1 MQVINGERNMKR
13 IVIIDGYS
21 LIFRAYYAMQRPMIT
36 SEGIYTQG
44 IFGFLNML
52 NKIEEDFSP
61 EYMAVAFD
69 RKEPTFR
76 HKEYEGYKAG
86 RKPTP
91 PELLMQ
97 VPLLKDI
104 LKAMKISILEVPGFE
119 ADDIIGTLSRIA
131 EEQGIEPLIFTGDK
145 DALQLTS
152 DITKVVFT
160 KKGVTDFDLYDREKM
175 YDRYGLTPSQFID
188 LKGIMGDSSDNIPGI
203 PGIGE
208 KGGIELLTQFGT
220 LENVIEHSEEIKKP
234 AMRKKVEEN
243 ADLARMSKHLA
254 TIVRDVPMEASIE
267 DMALKEPDY
276 AELTSIYQKLEF
288 KSFLKKLGS
297 KAVIESDVN
306 FDPADLEFKGEKV
319 FIGDSRE
326 LYKLHDL
333 KDKDVYIEVF
343 GSFSHV
349 NGNSVEG
356 IVFVAENAYYVD
368 FRLVSLG
375 DLRDTLKDIDF
386 RIWGHDLKETVY
398 VLLYLGLG
406 IKKLSFDTSIAE
418 YVIDVSRK
426 DYSLKA
432 IAIDRLGIDPEGSE
446 GSEAGDQLSMFRK
459 SYEVNVSKAVR
470 DAAISRA
477 LRKIQEKDLYG
488 KGLEKVFYDCELPL
502 IEVLASMEDAGILCD
517 KDYLDEFG
525 KSLEGEIDSL
535 EKEIYELAGEEFN
548 IKSPQ
553 QLGDVL
559 FDKLKLPHGKKTKKG
574 YSTSA
579 DILEKVK
586 DDHPIVSKVLEYRN
600 LTKLASTYIEGMKPL
615 IAEDGRIHCH
625 FQQTVTQTGRISC
638 TEPNLQNIPVRQ
650 ELGRKIRQAFH
661 AGEGKILVGADYSQI
676 ELRVLAHLSGDDA
689 LIEAFNNNEDIHRMT
704 AARVMGIPI
713 EEVKPI
719 DRSRAKAVNF
729 GVIYGMSSFGLSEEI
744 NVTRKEAEAYI
755 KEYFNKH
762 PKVKAYMDDQI
773 ALARERGY
781 SETILG
787 RKRKINEITASNFM
801 VRQLGERLA
810 MNTPIQGSAAD
821 IIKIAM
827 NKVYSELK
835 EKHPDS
841 RLILQVHD
849 ELIIEA
855 DLKELDEI
863 KELLVRNMEDAMEL
877 KVKLVADLNTADNWY
892 ELK

>member
-1 MQVINGERNMKR
+1 MKR
-13 IVIIDGYS
+13 IAIIDGYS
-21 LIFRAYYAMQRPMIT
+21 LIFRAFYAMQRPMIT
-36 SEGIYTQG
+36 SDGIYTQG
-44 IFGFLNML
+44 IYGFLNML

-91 PELLMQ
+91 PELLMEI
-97 VPLLKDI
+97 PILKDI
-104 LKAMKISILEVPGFE
+104 LKSMNIRILEVPGYE
-119 ADDIIGTLSRIA
+119 ADDIIGTVSKMA
-131 EEQGIEPLIFTGDK
+131 EEQGMEPLIFTGDK

-152 DITKVVFT
+152 DVTKVVFT
-160 KKGVTDFDLYDREKM
+160 KKGVTDFDLYDRNKM
-175 YDRYGLTPSQFID
+175 MERYNLTPSQFID

-208 KGGIELLTQFGT
+208 KGGIELLTQFGS
-220 LENVIEHSEEIKKP
+220 LENVLEHSDEIKKP

-243 ADLARMSKHLA
+243 ADLARLSKHLA
-254 TIVRDVPMEASIE
+254 TIIRDVPLDCGLE
-267 DMALKEPDY
+267 DMILTEPDY
-276 AELTSIYQKLEF
+276 PELTAIYKKLEF

-297 KAVIESDVN
+297 KAVSGDKQE
-306 FDPADLEFKGEKV
+306 FDPADLEFKGEKI
-319 FIGDSRE
+319 FILDKNE
-326 LYKLHDL
+326 FYKLYDL
-333 KDKDVYIEVF
+333 KGKDVYLKMTGV
-343 GSFSHV
+343 FSHV
-349 NGNSVEG
+349 GGMSTEG
-356 IVFVAENAYYVD
+356 IFLMSDNAYFVD
-368 FRLVSLG
+368 FRFVPIDALN
-375 DLRDTLKDIDF
+375 DALKDIDF
-386 RIWGHDLKETVY
+386 RIYGHDIKDHLYWMMRWDMDLKEV
-398 VLLYLGLG
+398 
-406 IKKLSFDTSIAE
+406 SFDTSIAE
-418 YVIDVSRK
+418 YCLDVTKK
-426 DYSLKA
+426 DYSFRSVC
-432 IAIDRLGIDPEGSE
+432 IDRLGIDPEEVMNDTSE
-446 GSEAGDQLSMFRK
+446 QLTMFKEMRANVDNYIREAMLCK
-459 SYEVNVSKAVR
+459 
-470 DAAISRA
+470 A
-477 LRKIQEKDLYG
+477 LRSRQEEELKAND
-488 KGLEKVFYDCELPL
+488 LEKVFSECELPL
-502 IEVLASMEDAGILCD
+502 VEVLASMEEAGILCD
-517 KDYLDEFG
+517 KNYLDEFG
-525 KSLEGEIDSL
+525 KSLEGEISAL
-535 EKEIYELAGEEFN
+535 EKDIYDLAGEEFN
-548 IKSPQ
+548 IRSTQ

-559 FDKLKLPHGKKTKKG
+559 FERLKLPHGKKTKKG

-579 DILEKVK
+579 EVLEKVK
-586 DDHPIVSKVLEYRN
+586 DDHPIVPKILEYRN

-615 IAEDGRIHCH
+615 IADDGRIHCH

-650 ELGRKIRQAFH
+650 ELGRKIRKAFH
-661 AGEGKILVGADYSQI
+661 ASEGKILVGADYSQI
-676 ELRVLAHLSGDDA
+676 ELRVLAHLSCDDA

-762 PKVKAYMDDQI
+762 PGVKSYMDGQVSFVK
-773 ALARERGY
+773 EKGY

-787 RKRKINEITASNFM
+787 RKRRINEISASNFM

-827 NKVYSELK
+827 IRVYNELK
-835 EKHPDS
+835 EKHPNS
-841 RLILQVHD
+841 KLVLQVHD

-855 DLKELDEI
+855 DNSELEEI
-863 KELLVRNMEDAMEL
+863 KELLVRNMQNAMEM
-877 KVKLVADLNTADNWY
+877 KVRLLVDLNTAENWY
-892 ELK
+892 DLK

>member
-1 MQVINGERNMKR
+1 MKR

-21 LIFRAYYAMQRPMIT
+21 LIFRAFYAMQRPMIT

-44 IFGFLNML
+44 IYGFLNML

-61 EYMAVAFD
+61 EYIAVAFD
-69 RKEPTFR
+69 LKEPTFR

-91 PELLMQ
+91 PELLMEI
-97 VPLLKDI
+97 PILKDI
-104 LKAMKISILEVPGFE
+104 LKAMNIRILEVPGFE
-119 ADDIIGTLSRIA
+119 ADDIIGTVSRIA
-131 EEQGIEPLIFTGDK
+131 EEQGMEPLIFTGDK

-152 DITKVVFT
+152 DVTKVVFT

-175 YDRYGLTPSQFID
+175 QERYGLTPSQFID

-208 KGGIELLTQFGT
+208 KGGIELLTQFGS
-220 LENVIEHSEEIKKP
+220 LEEVLEHSDEIKKP

-254 TIVRDVPMEASIE
+254 TIIRDVPLEFRLE
-267 DMALKEPDY
+267 DMVFTEPDY
-276 AELTSIYQKLEF
+276 EELTDLYKKLEF
-288 KSFLKKLGS
+288 KSFLKKLGT
-297 KAVIESDVN
+297 KAAVENKVS
-306 FDPADLEFKGEKV
+306 FDPAELEFKGEKIG
-319 FIGDSRE
+319 IGDRID
-326 LYKLHDL
+326 LYKLYDL
-333 KDKDVYIEVF
+333 KGKDVFVEIF
-343 GSFSHV
+343 GEFSHV
-349 NGNSVEG
+349 KGNSAES
-356 IVFVAENAYYVD
+356 IVFVADNAYYID
-368 FRLVSLG
+368 LRLVSIE
-375 DLRDTLKDIDF
+375 DLNAELKDIDF
-386 RIWGHDLKETVY
+386 RIWGHDFKDTLFVMMS
-398 VLLYLGLG
+398 LG
-406 IKKLSFDTSIAE
+406 IEIKELAFDTSIAE
-418 YVIDVSRK
+418 YVIDVSKK
-426 DYSLKA
+426 DYSLKTVA
-432 IAIDRLGIDPEGSE
+432 IERLGYDPDNDEHAADS
-446 GSEAGDQLSMFRK
+446 QMSMFRK
-459 SYEVNVSKAVR
+459 AFEDNTAKAVR
-470 DAAISRA
+470 DEAVARA
-477 LRKIQEKDLYG
+477 LRKIQEADIKE
-488 KGLEKVFYDCELPL
+488 KGLEKVYYECELPL
-502 IEVLASMEDAGILCD
+502 VEVLASMERTGILCD
-517 KDYLDEFG
+517 KTYLDEFG
-525 KSLEGEIDSL
+525 NSLGSEIEKL
-535 EKEIYELAGEEFN
+535 EEEIYELAGEKFN
-548 IKSPQ
+548 IKSTQ
-553 QLGDVL
+553 QLGDIL
-559 FDKLKLPHGKKTKKG
+559 FDKLELPHGKKTKKG

-579 DILEKVK
+579 DVLEKVK
-586 DDHPIVSKVLEYRN
+586 DDHPIVPKVLEYRN

-615 IAEDGRIHCH
+615 IASDGRIHCH

-650 ELGRKIRQAFH
+650 ELGRKIRKAFH

-676 ELRVLAHLSGDDA
+676 ELRVLAHFSGDEA

-704 AARVMGIPI
+704 AARVLGIPL

-762 PKVKAYMDDQI
+762 PKVKSYMDGQI
-773 ALARERGY
+773 EFVKEKGY

-787 RKRKINEITASNFM
+787 RKRKINEIKASNFM

-827 NKVYSELK
+827 NMVYRELK
-835 EKHPDS
+835 EKHPES

-855 DLKELDEI
+855 DINELEAI
-863 KELLVRNMEDAMEL
+863 KELLTRNMQEAMEL
-877 KVKLVADLNTADNWY
+877 KVKLLSDLNTADNWY
-892 ELK
+892 DLK

>member
-1 MQVINGERNMKR
+1 MKR
-13 IVIIDGYS
+13 IAIIDGYS
-21 LIFRAYYAMQRPMIT
+21 LIFRAFYAMQRPMIT

-44 IFGFLNML
+44 IYGFLNML
-52 NKIEEDFSP
+52 NKIQEDFSP

-69 RKEPTFR
+69 LKEPTFR

-91 PELLMQ
+91 PELLMEI
-97 VPLLKDI
+97 PLLKDI
-104 LKAMKISILEVPGFE
+104 LRAMNIMILEVPGYE
-119 ADDIIGTLSRIA
+119 ADDIIGTVSKIA
-131 EEQGIEPLIFTGDK
+131 EEEGMEPMIFTGDK

-175 YDRYGLTPSQFID
+175 QERYGLTPEQFID

-208 KGGIELLTQFGT
+208 KGGIELLTQFGS
-220 LENVIEHSEEIKKP
+220 LEEVLAHTDEIKKP
-234 AMRKKVEEN
+234 AMKKKVEEN
-243 ADLARMSKHLA
+243 ADLARLSKHLA
-254 TIVRDVPMEASIE
+254 TIIRDVPLDCSLD
-267 DMALKEPDY
+267 DMLLKEPDY
-276 AELTSIYQKLEF
+276 AELTSIYKKLEF
-288 KSFLKKLGS
+288 KSFLKKLGT
-297 KAVIESDVN
+297 KAVTDDRQEFN
-306 FDPADLEFKGEKV
+306 AADLEFKGEK
-319 FIGDSRE
+319 IGILDSTQ
-326 LYKLHDL
+326 LYKLYDL
-333 KDKDVYIEVF
+333 RGKDAYFRMSGD
-343 GSFSHV
+343 FSHV
-349 NGNSVEG
+349 NGTGTESIFFE
-356 IVFVAENAYYVD
+356 ADNAYYVD
-368 FRLVSLG
+368 FRFVPMDDFRNAVKEIDMKLYGHDIKDYLYALMVWNI
-375 DLRDTLKDIDF
+375 DIKDI
-386 RIWGHDLKETVY
+386 
-398 VLLYLGLG
+398 
-406 IKKLSFDTSIAE
+406 SFDTSIAE
-418 YVIDVSRK
+418 YCLDVTKK
-426 DYSLKA
+426 DYSFRSVV
-432 IAIDRLGIDPEGSE
+432 IDRFGIDPEDVNGS
-446 GSEAGDQLSMFRK
+446 GQDQQMTMFGKMKTDIDDFIREAGLCK
-459 SYEVNVSKAVR
+459 
-470 DAAISRA
+470 A
-477 LRKIQEKDLYG
+477 LRAVQEKELAE
-488 KGLEKVFYDCELPL
+488 KGLEKVFYGCELPL
-502 IEVLASMEDAGILCD
+502 VEVLAAMEHAGILCD
-517 KDYLDEFG
+517 RDYLDEFG
-525 KSLEGEIDSL
+525 KNLESEIASL

-548 IKSPQ
+548 IKSTQ
-553 QLGDVL
+553 QLGDIL

-574 YSTSA
+574 YSTNA
-579 DILEKVK
+579 EVLEKVK
-586 DDHPIVSKVLEYRN
+586 EDHPIVQKVLEYRN

-762 PKVKAYMDDQI
+762 PKVKSYMDEQI
-773 ALARERGY
+773 ALCKERGY

-787 RKRKINEITASNFM
+787 RKRRINEINAQNFM

-827 NKVYSELK
+827 NKVYRELK
-835 EKHPDS
+835 EKHPES
-841 RLILQVHD
+841 KLILQVHD

-855 DLKELDEI
+855 DLKELEEI
-863 KELLVRNMEDAMEL
+863 KELLVRNMQEAMEL
-877 KVKLVADLNTADNWY
+877 RVKLIADLNTAYNWY

>member
-1 MQVINGERNMKR
+1 MKR
-13 IVIIDGYS
+13 IAIIDGYS

-61 EYMAVAFD
+61 EFMAVAFD
-69 RKEPTFR
+69 VKEPTFR

-91 PELLMQ
+91 PELLME
-97 VPLLKDI
+97 VPILKDI
-104 LKAMKISILEVPGFE
+104 LKAMKIKILEVPGYE
-119 ADDIIGTLSRIA
+119 ADDIIGTVSRIA
-131 EEQGIEPLIFTGDK
+131 EEQGMEPLIFTGDK

-160 KKGVTDFDLYDREKM
+160 KRGVTDFDLYDREKM
-175 YDRYGLTPSQFID
+175 QERYGLTPSQFID

-208 KGGIELLTQFGT
+208 KGGIELLTQFGS
-220 LENVIEHSEEIKKP
+220 LENVLEHSDEIKKP
-234 AMRKKVEEN
+234 AMRKKVEDN

-254 TIVRDVPMEASIE
+254 TIVRDVPMECSLE
-267 DMALKEPDY
+267 DMILEEPDY
-276 AELTSIYQKLEF
+276 EELTAIYKKLEF

-297 KAVIESDVN
+297 KALINDQKTVDS
-306 FDPADLEFKGEKV
+306 ADIEFKGET
-319 FIGDSRE
+319 IMILDSRD
-326 LYKLHDL
+326 LYKLYDL
-333 KDKDVYIEVF
+333 KGKDVYF
-343 GSFSHV
+343 RMSGDFSHV
-349 NGNSVEG
+349 TGVSPEG
-356 IVFVAENAYYVD
+356 IFFEAENAYYVD
-368 FRLVSLG
+368 FRLVAM
-375 DLRDTLKDIDF
+375 DDFRDAINDIDMKLY
-386 RIWGHDLKETVY
+386 GHDIKDHLYAMMAWDIGLKEV
-398 VLLYLGLG
+398 
-406 IKKLSFDTSIAE
+406 SFDTSIAE
-418 YVIDVSRK
+418 YCIDVTKK
-426 DYSLKA
+426 DYSFRTVC
-432 IAIDRLGIDPEGSE
+432 IERLGIDPTETGEQKSE
-446 GSEAGDQLSMFRK
+446 QMTMFRDMK
-459 SYEVNVSKAVR
+459 ANVDDYIKEGVLC
-470 DAAISRA
+470 RA
-477 LRKIQEKDLYG
+477 LRALQEGELKA
-488 KGLEKVFYDCELPL
+488 KGLEKVFYECELPL
-502 IEVLASMEDAGILCD
+502 IEVLASMEDAGIICD
-517 KDYLDEFG
+517 RAYLDDFG
-525 KSLEGEIDSL
+525 ASLDKEIAGL

-548 IKSPQ
+548 IRSTQ
-553 QLGDVL
+553 QLGDIL
-559 FDKLKLPHGKKTKKG
+559 FEKLALPHGKKTKKG

-579 DILEKVK
+579 DVLEKVK
-586 DDHPIVSKVLEYRN
+586 DDHPIVPKILEYRN

-650 ELGRKIRQAFH
+650 ELGRKVRRAFK
-661 AGEGKILVGADYSQI
+661 AGDGKIFVGADYSQI
-676 ELRVLAHLSGDDA
+676 ELRVLAHLSGDEA

-704 AARVMGIPI
+704 AARVLGIPI

-762 PKVKAYMDDQI
+762 PGVKAYMDGQV
-773 ALARERGY
+773 AFAKENGY

-787 RKRKINEITASNFM
+787 RKRRINEISASNFM

-827 NKVYSELK
+827 NRVYRELK
-835 EKHPDS
+835 EKHPLS
-841 RLILQVHD
+841 RLVLQVHD

-855 DLKELDEI
+855 DMTELDAIREM
-863 KELLVRNMEDAMEL
+863 LVRNMQDAMEM
-877 KVKLVADLNTADNWY
+877 KVRLTVDLNTAENWY
-892 ELK
+892 DLK

>member
-1 MQVINGERNMKR
+1 MKR
-13 IVIIDGYS
+13 IAIIDGYS
-21 LIFRAYYAMQRPMIT
+21 LIFRAFYAMQRPMIT

-44 IFGFLNML
+44 IYGFLNML

-69 RKEPTFR
+69 LKEPTFR

-91 PELLMQ
+91 PELLMEI
-97 VPLLKDI
+97 PILKDI
-104 LKAMKISILEVPGFE
+104 LKAMNIRILEVPGYE
-119 ADDIIGTLSRIA
+119 ADDIIGTVSKIA
-131 EEQGIEPLIFTGDK
+131 EEQGYEPLIFTGDK

-160 KKGVTDFDLYDREKM
+160 RKGVTDFDLYDREKM
-175 YDRYGLTPSQFID
+175 LERYGLTPSQFID

-208 KGGIELLTQFGT
+208 KGGIELLTQFGS
-220 LENVIEHSEEIKKP
+220 LEEVLEHTDEIKKP
-234 AMRKKVEEN
+234 AMRRKVEEN

-254 TIVRDVPMEASIE
+254 TIVRDVPLECGIE
-267 DMALKEPDY
+267 DMILTEPDY
-276 AELTSIYQKLEF
+276 AELSSIYKKLEF
-288 KSFLKKLGS
+288 KSFLKKLGT
-297 KAVIESDVN
+297 KAVSEDEVN
-306 FDPADLEFKGEKV
+306 FDPAELEFRGEKV
-319 FIGDSRE
+319 GIGERKDLYRLYE
-326 LYKLHDL
+326 LKG
-333 KDKDVYIEVF
+333 KDVFVEVF
-343 GSFSHV
+343 GESSHV
-349 NGNSVEG
+349 NGNSIEG
-356 IVFVAENAYYVD
+356 IAFVSDNAYHVD
-368 FRLVSLG
+368 LRLVSIE
-375 DLRDTLKDIDF
+375 DLNDTLKNIDF
-386 RIWGHDLKETVY
+386 RMWGHDIKNTLF
-398 VLLYLGLG
+398 VLMSLG
-406 IKKLSFDTSIAE
+406 IEIKELAFDTSIAE
-418 YVIDVSRK
+418 YVIDVSKK

-432 IAIDRLGIDPEGSE
+432 VSIERLGYDPDKDDHG
-446 GSEAGDQLSMFRK
+446 EASQMSMFRK
-459 SYEVNVSKAVR
+459 AFEDNTAKAVR
-470 DAAISRA
+470 DEAVSRT
-477 LRKIQEKDLYG
+477 LRKIQEAEIKE
-488 KGLEKVFYDCELPL
+488 KGLEKVYYECELPL
-502 IEVLASMEDAGILCD
+502 VEVLAAMECTGILCD
-517 KDYLDEFG
+517 RAYLDEFG
-525 KSLEGEIDSL
+525 KSLDKEIDSL

-548 IKSPQ
+548 IKSTQ
-553 QLGDVL
+553 QLGDIL
-559 FDKLKLPHGKKTKKG
+559 FEKLELPHGKKTKKG
-574 YSTSA
+574 YSTNA
-579 DILEKVK
+579 EVLEKLK
-586 DDHPIVSKVLEYRN
+586 DDHPIVPKILEYRN

-650 ELGRKIRQAFH
+650 ELGRKIRKAFH
-661 AGEGKILVGADYSQI
+661 AEEGKILVGADYSQI
-676 ELRVLAHLSGDDA
+676 ELRVLAHLSGDEA

-704 AARVMGIPI
+704 AARVLGIPL

-762 PKVKAYMDDQI
+762 PGVKAYMDSQI
-773 ALARERGY
+773 ALAKERGY

-787 RKRKINEITASNFM
+787 RKRKINEISASNYM

-835 EKHPDS
+835 EKHPGS
-841 RLILQVHD
+841 RLVLQVHD

-855 DLKELDEI
+855 QKSELEEI
-863 KELLVRNMEDAMEL
+863 RELLVRNMQEAMEM
-877 KVKLVADLNTADNWY
+877 KVRLLVDLNTAENWY
-892 ELK
+892 DLK

>member
-1 MQVINGERNMKR
+1 MKR
-13 IVIIDGYS
+13 IAIIDGYS
-21 LIFRAYYAMQRPMIT
+21 LIFRAFYAMQRPMIT
-36 SEGIYTQG
+36 SDGIYTQG
-44 IFGFLNML
+44 IYGFLNML

-91 PELLMQ
+91 PELLMEI
-97 VPLLKDI
+97 PILKDI
-104 LKAMKISILEVPGFE
+104 LKSMNIRILEVPGYE
-119 ADDIIGTLSRIA
+119 ADDIIGTVSKMA
-131 EEQGIEPLIFTGDK
+131 EEQGMEPLIFTGDK

-152 DITKVVFT
+152 DVTKVVFT
-160 KKGVTDFDLYDREKM
+160 KKGVTDFDLYDRNKM
-175 YDRYGLTPSQFID
+175 MERYNLTPSQFID

-208 KGGIELLTQFGT
+208 KGGIELLTQFGS
-220 LENVIEHSEEIKKP
+220 LENVLEHSDEIKKP

-243 ADLARMSKHLA
+243 ADLARLSKHLA
-254 TIVRDVPMEASIE
+254 TIIRDVPLDCGLE
-267 DMALKEPDY
+267 DMILTEPDY
-276 AELTSIYQKLEF
+276 PELTAIYKKLEF

-297 KAVIESDVN
+297 KAVSGDKQE
-306 FDPADLEFKGEKV
+306 FDSLDLEFKGEKI
-319 FIGDSRE
+319 FILDKNE
-326 LYKLHDL
+326 FYKLYDL
-333 KDKDVYIEVF
+333 KGKDVYLKMIGV
-343 GSFSHV
+343 FSHV
-349 NGNSVEG
+349 GGMSTEG
-356 IVFVAENAYYVD
+356 IFLMSDNAYFVD
-368 FRLVSLG
+368 FRFVPIDALN
-375 DLRDTLKDIDF
+375 DALKDIDF
-386 RIWGHDLKETVY
+386 RIYGHDIKDHLYWMMRWDMDLKEV
-398 VLLYLGLG
+398 
-406 IKKLSFDTSIAE
+406 SFDTSIAE
-418 YVIDVSRK
+418 YCLDVTKK
-426 DYSLKA
+426 DYSFRSVC
-432 IAIDRLGIDPEGSE
+432 IDRLGIDPEEVMNDTSE
-446 GSEAGDQLSMFRK
+446 QLTMFKEMRANVDNYIREAMLCK
-459 SYEVNVSKAVR
+459 
-470 DAAISRA
+470 A
-477 LRKIQEKDLYG
+477 LRSRQEEELKAND
-488 KGLEKVFYDCELPL
+488 LEKVFSECELPL
-502 IEVLASMEDAGILCD
+502 VEVLASMEEAGILCD
-517 KDYLDEFG
+517 KNYLDEFG
-525 KSLEGEIDSL
+525 KSLEGEISAL
-535 EKEIYELAGEEFN
+535 EKDIYDLAGEEFN
-548 IKSPQ
+548 IRSTQ

-559 FDKLKLPHGKKTKKG
+559 FERLKLPHGKKTKKG

-579 DILEKVK
+579 EVLEKVK
-586 DDHPIVSKVLEYRN
+586 DDHPIVPKILEYRN

-615 IAEDGRIHCH
+615 IADDGRIHCH

-650 ELGRKIRQAFH
+650 ELGRKIRKAFH
-661 AGEGKILVGADYSQI
+661 ASEGKILVGADYSQI
-676 ELRVLAHLSGDDA
+676 ELRVLAHLSCDDA

-762 PKVKAYMDDQI
+762 PGVKSYMDGQVSFVK
-773 ALARERGY
+773 EKGY

-787 RKRKINEITASNFM
+787 RKRRINEISASNFM

-827 NKVYSELK
+827 IRVYNELK
-835 EKHPDS
+835 EKHPNS
-841 RLILQVHD
+841 RLVLQVHD

-855 DLKELDEI
+855 DNSELEEI
-863 KELLVRNMEDAMEL
+863 KELLVRNMQNAMEM
-877 KVKLVADLNTADNWY
+877 KVRLLVDLNTAENWY
-892 ELK
+892 DLK

>member
-1 MQVINGERNMKR
+1 MKR
-13 IVIIDGYS
+13 IAIIDGYS

-52 NKIEEDFSP
+52 NKIQEDFSP

-69 RKEPTFR
+69 MKEPTFR

-91 PELLMQ
+91 PELLMEI
-97 VPLLKDI
+97 PILKDI
-104 LKAMKISILEVPGFE
+104 LKAMKITILEVPGYE

-131 EEQGIEPLIFTGDK
+131 EEQGMEPLIFTGDK

-160 KKGVTDFDLYDREKM
+160 KKGVTDFDLYDRDKM
-175 YDRYGLTPSQFID
+175 FERYGLTPSQFID

-208 KGGIELLTQFGT
+208 KGGIELLTQFGS
-220 LENVIEHSEEIKKP
+220 LEEALAHSDEIKKP

-243 ADLARMSKHLA
+243 ADLARLSKHLA
-254 TIVRDVPMEASIE
+254 TIIRDVPLKEGPE
-267 DMALKEPDY
+267 DMTIQEPDY
-276 AELTSIYQKLEF
+276 AELTAIYKKLEF
-288 KSFLKKLGS
+288 RSFLKKLGS
-297 KAVIESDVN
+297 KAFAAEDK
-306 FDPADLEFKGEKV
+306 PAFSKEDLEFRGEKTV
-319 FIGDSRE
+319 ILDRND
-326 LYKLHDL
+326 LYKLNDL
-333 KDKDVYIEVF
+333 KGKDVYF
-343 GSFSHV
+343 KMSGTFSHV
-349 NGNSVEG
+349 EGMSTEG
-356 IVFVAENAYYVD
+356 IFFLTDSAYYVD
-368 FRLVSLG
+368 FRFVPI
-375 DLRDTLKDIDF
+375 DAFRDTLKNIDF
-386 RIWGHDLKETVY
+386 RIYGHDIKDS
-398 VLLYLGLG
+398 LYGLMRWD
-406 IKKLSFDTSIAE
+406 IDLREVSFDTSIAE
-418 YVIDVSRK
+418 YCLDVTRK
-426 DYSLKA
+426 DYSFRSVCA
-432 IAIDRLGIDPEGSE
+432 DRMGIDPEEMMKS
-446 GSEAGDQLSMFRK
+446 ANDQISMFQDMK
-459 SYEVNVSKAVR
+459 ANVDDFITEGCLVK
-470 DAAISRA
+470 A
-477 LRKIQEKDLYG
+477 LRSIQEAELKE
-488 KGLEKVFYDCELPL
+488 KKLEEVFYGCELPL
-502 IEVLASMEDAGILCD
+502 IEVLAAMEETGILCD
-517 KDYLDEFG
+517 RAYLDEFG
-525 KSLEGEIDSL
+525 KSLEGEISRL

-548 IKSPQ
+548 IKSPA
-553 QLGDVL
+553 QLGDIL
-559 FDKLKLPHGKKTKKG
+559 FDRLKLPHGKKTKKG

-586 DDHPIVSKVLEYRN
+586 DDHPIVPKVLEYRN

-650 ELGRKIRQAFH
+650 ELGRKIRKAFH

-704 AARVMGIPI
+704 AARVLGIPI

-755 KEYFNKH
+755 KEYFIKH
-762 PKVKAYMDDQI
+762 PKVKSYMDAQI
-773 ALARERGY
+773 AFAREKGY

-787 RKRKINEITASNFM
+787 RKRKINEINASNFM
-801 VRQLGERLA
+801 VKQLGERLA

-827 NKVYSELK
+827 NKVYGELK
-835 EKHPDS
+835 EKHPES

-863 KELLVRNMEDAMEL
+863 KELLTRNMVEAMEL
-877 KVKLVADLNTADNWY
+877 KVKLLVDLNTAENWY
-892 ELK
+892 DLK

>member
-1 MQVINGERNMKR
+1 MKR

-21 LIFRAYYAMQRPMIT
+21 LIFRAFYAMQRPMIT

-44 IFGFLNML
+44 IYGFLNML

-61 EYMAVAFD
+61 EYIAVAFD
-69 RKEPTFR
+69 LKEPTFR

-91 PELLMQ
+91 PELLMEI
-97 VPLLKDI
+97 PILKDI
-104 LKAMKISILEVPGFE
+104 LKAMNIRILEVPGFE
-119 ADDIIGTLSRIA
+119 ADDIIGTVSRIA
-131 EEQGIEPLIFTGDK
+131 EEQGMEPIIFTGDK

-152 DITKVVFT
+152 DVTKVVFT

-175 YDRYGLTPSQFID
+175 QERYGLTPSQFID

-208 KGGIELLTQFGT
+208 KGGIELLTQFGS
-220 LENVIEHSEEIKKP
+220 LEEVLEHSDEIKKP

-254 TIVRDVPMEASIE
+254 TIIRDVPLEVGLE
-267 DMALKEPDY
+267 DMVFNEPDY
-276 AELTSIYQKLEF
+276 EELTALYKKLEF
-288 KSFLKKLGS
+288 KSFLKKLGT
-297 KAVIESDVN
+297 KAAVENKVS
-306 FDPADLEFKGEKV
+306 FDPAELEFKGEKIG
-319 FIGDSRE
+319 IGDRMD
-326 LYKLHDL
+326 LYKLYDL
-333 KDKDVYIEVF
+333 KGKDVFVEIF
-343 GSFSHV
+343 GEFSHV
-349 NGNSVEG
+349 KGNSAES
-356 IVFVAENAYYVD
+356 IVFVADNAYYID
-368 FRLVSLG
+368 LRLVSIE
-375 DLRDTLKDIDF
+375 DLNAELKDIDF
-386 RIWGHDLKETVY
+386 RIWGHDFKDTLFVMMS
-398 VLLYLGLG
+398 LG
-406 IKKLSFDTSIAE
+406 IEIKELAFDTSIAE
-418 YVIDVSRK
+418 YVIDVSKK
-426 DYSLKA
+426 DYSLKTVA
-432 IAIDRLGIDPEGSE
+432 IERLGYDPDNDEHAADS
-446 GSEAGDQLSMFRK
+446 QMSMFRK
-459 SYEVNVSKAVR
+459 AFEDNTAKAVR
-470 DAAISRA
+470 DEAVARA
-477 LRKIQEKDLYG
+477 LRKIQEADIKE
-488 KGLEKVFYDCELPL
+488 KGLEKVYYECELPL
-502 IEVLASMEDAGILCD
+502 VEVLASMERTGILCD
-517 KDYLDEFG
+517 KAYLDEFG
-525 KSLEGEIDSL
+525 NSLGSEIEKL
-535 EKEIYELAGEEFN
+535 EEEIYELAGEKFN
-548 IKSPQ
+548 IKSTQ
-553 QLGDVL
+553 QLGDIL
-559 FDKLKLPHGKKTKKG
+559 FDKLELPHGKKTKKG

-579 DILEKVK
+579 DVLEKVK
-586 DDHPIVSKVLEYRN
+586 DDHPIVPKVLEYRN

-615 IAEDGRIHCH
+615 IASDGRIHCH

-650 ELGRKIRQAFH
+650 ELGRKIRKAFH

-676 ELRVLAHLSGDDA
+676 ELRVLAHLSGDEA

-704 AARVMGIPI
+704 AARVLGIPL

-762 PKVKAYMDDQI
+762 PKVKSYMDGQI
-773 ALARERGY
+773 EFVKEKGY

-787 RKRKINEITASNFM
+787 RKRKINEIKASNFM

-827 NKVYSELK
+827 NMVYRELK
-835 EKHPDS
+835 EKHPES

-855 DLKELDEI
+855 DINELEDI
-863 KELLVRNMEDAMEL
+863 KELLTRNMQEAMEL
-877 KVKLVADLNTADNWY
+877 KVKLLSDLNTADNWY
-892 ELK
+892 DLK

>member
-1 MQVINGERNMKR
+1 MKR
-13 IVIIDGYS
+13 IAIIDGYS

-69 RKEPTFR
+69 LKEPTFR

-104 LKAMKISILEVPGFE
+104 LRAMKITILEVPGYE
-119 ADDIIGTLSRIA
+119 ADDIIGTVSRIA
-131 EEQGIEPLIFTGDK
+131 EEQGFEPLIFTGDK
-145 DALQLTS
+145 DALQLTT
-152 DITKVVFT
+152 DITKVIFT
-160 KKGVTDFDLYDREKM
+160 KRGVTDFDLYDRSKM
-175 YDRYGLTPSQFID
+175 EERYGLTPSQFID

-208 KGGIELLTQFGT
+208 KGGIELLTQFGS
-220 LENVIEHSEEIKKP
+220 LEEVLAHTDEIRKP

-243 ADLARMSKHLA
+243 ADLAVLSKHLA
-254 TIVRDVPMEASIE
+254 TIIRDVPLEVGLE
-267 DMALKEPDY
+267 DMALEEPDY
-276 AELTSIYQKLEF
+276 PELASIYKKLEF
-288 KSFLKKLGS
+288 RSFLKKLGS
-297 KAVIESDVN
+297 KAFAAEDKPS
-306 FDPADLEFKGEKV
+306 FSKEDLEFRGEK
-319 FIGDSRE
+319 IGILDTRD

-333 KDKDVYIEVF
+333 KGKDVF
-343 GSFSHV
+343 FRMSGKFSHV
-349 NGNSVEG
+349 DGMSTEG
-356 IVFVAENAYYVD
+356 IFFLADNAYYVD
-368 FRLVSLG
+368 FRLVSM
-375 DLRDTLKDIDF
+375 DDFRDTLKDIDF
-386 RIWGHDLKETVY
+386 KIYGHDIKNHLYWLMRWDIGLKEV
-398 VLLYLGLG
+398 
-406 IKKLSFDTSIAE
+406 SFDTSIAE
-418 YVIDVSRK
+418 YCLDVTRK
-426 DYSLKA
+426 DYSFRSVCA
-432 IAIDRLGIDPEGSE
+432 DRLGIDPEEMMKPRDDQMTMFSDMRAKVDDFITE
-446 GSEAGDQLSMFRK
+446 GCMVK
-459 SYEVNVSKAVR
+459 
-470 DAAISRA
+470 A
-477 LRKIQEKDLYG
+477 LRKIQEAEIIEKDLR
-488 KGLEKVFYDCELPL
+488 KVFYSCELPL
-502 IEVLASMEDAGILCD
+502 IEVLAAMENAGILCD
-517 KDYLDEFG
+517 REYLDEFG
-525 KSLEGEIDSL
+525 KSLEGEINSL

-548 IKSPQ
+548 IKSPS
-553 QLGDVL
+553 QLGDIL
-559 FDKLKLPHGKKTKKG
+559 FEKLGLPHGKKTKKG

-586 DDHPIVSKVLEYRN
+586 DDHPIVAKVLEYRN

-650 ELGRKIRQAFH
+650 ELGRKIRKAFH

-676 ELRVLAHLSGDDA
+676 ELRVLAHLSGDEA

-704 AARVMGIPI
+704 AARVLGIPA
-713 EEVKPI
+713 EDVKPI

-762 PKVKAYMDDQI
+762 PGVKAYMDGQV
-773 ALARERGY
+773 ALVKERGY

-787 RKRKINEITASNFM
+787 RKRKINEINASNFM

-827 NKVYSELK
+827 IRVYSELK
-835 EKHPDS
+835 AEHPDS

-855 DLKELDEI
+855 DKKELDEI
-863 KELLVRNMEDAMEL
+863 KELLVRNMEEAMKL
-877 KVKLVADLNTADNWY
+877 KVRLAADLNTSDNWY
-892 ELK
+892 DLK

>member
-1 MQVINGERNMKR
+1 MKR
-13 IVIIDGYS
+13 IAIIDGYS

-44 IFGFLNML
+44 IYGFLNML
-52 NKIEEDFSP
+52 NKIQEDFSP

-69 RKEPTFR
+69 MKEPTFR

-104 LKAMKISILEVPGFE
+104 LKAMKISILEVPGYE
-119 ADDIIGTLSRIA
+119 ADDIIGTVSRIA
-131 EEQGIEPLIFTGDK
+131 EAQGMEPLIFTGDK

-160 KKGVTDFDLYDREKM
+160 KKGVTDFDLYDETKM
-175 YDRYGLTPSQFID
+175 QERYGLTPAQFID

-208 KGGIELLTQFGT
+208 KGGIELLTQFGS
-220 LENVIEHSEEIKKP
+220 LEEVLTHTDEIRKP

-243 ADLARMSKHLA
+243 ADLARLSKHLA
-254 TIVRDVPMEASIE
+254 TIIRDVPMEFSLE
-267 DMALKEPDY
+267 DLKLEEPDY
-276 AELTSIYQKLEF
+276 AELTSIYKNLEF
-288 KSFLKKLGS
+288 RSFLKKLGNKAFTTEDKPAFS
-297 KAVIESDVN
+297 KE
-306 FDPADLEFKGEKV
+306 DLEFKGEK
-319 FIGDSRE
+319 IGILDRNE
-326 LYKLHDL
+326 LYKLYDL
-333 KDKDVYIEVF
+333 KGKDVF
-343 GSFSHV
+343 FRMSGTFSHV
-349 NGNSVEG
+349 DGMSTEG
-356 IVFVAENAYYVD
+356 IFFLGENAYYVD
-368 FRLVSLG
+368 FRLVPM
-375 DLRDTLKDIDF
+375 DAFRDTLNDIDF
-386 RIWGHDLKETVY
+386 KIYGHDIKDHLYWLMKWDIDLKEV
-398 VLLYLGLG
+398 
-406 IKKLSFDTSIAE
+406 SFDTSIAE
-418 YVIDVSRK
+418 YCLDVTRK
-426 DYSLKA
+426 DYSFRSVCA
-432 IAIDRLGIDPEGSE
+432 DRLGIDPEEMMKSREDQMSMFQDMRANVDDYISE
-446 GSEAGDQLSMFRK
+446 GCLVK
-459 SYEVNVSKAVR
+459 
-470 DAAISRA
+470 A
-477 LRKIQEKDLYG
+477 LRNIQEAEIK
-488 KGLEKVFYDCELPL
+488 EKNLDQVFYGCELPL
-502 IEVLASMEDAGILCD
+502 IEVLAAMEETGILCD
-517 KDYLDEFG
+517 RGYLDEFG
-525 KSLEGEIDSL
+525 HSLEGEINSL

-548 IKSPQ
+548 IKSTQ
-553 QLGDVL
+553 QLGDIL

-579 DILEKVK
+579 DVLEKVK
-586 DDHPIVSKVLEYRN
+586 DDHPIVAKVLEYRN

-650 ELGRKIRQAFH
+650 ELGRKIRKAFH

-704 AARVMGIPI
+704 AARVLGIPI

-762 PKVKAYMDDQI
+762 PKVKSYMDEQI
-773 ALARERGY
+773 ALTKERGY

-787 RKRKINEITASNFM
+787 RKRKINEISASNFM

-821 IIKIAM
+821 IIKVAM
-827 NKVYSELK
+827 NKVYSELRD
-835 EKHPDS
+835 KHPES
-841 RLILQVHD
+841 KLILQVHD

-855 DLKELDEI
+855 DLKELEEI
-863 KELLVRNMEDAMEL
+863 KELLTRNMQEAMEL
-877 KVKLVADLNTADNWY
+877 KVKLLVDLNTADNWY